1 MLFAPP
7 INKHGK
13 INEVGGMASTSKEDK
28 DISMAPDIE
37 YTDLYLA
44 DDDSD
49 NDDVL
54 VNPDEMDEG
63 DDVEY
68 VRNTPG
74 PDYFVDFDPC
84 GWDVDYYGY
93 DFEGNIRNRREIEAT
108 RIYYEARDE
117 EVAAA
122 VAAATAAYEAE
133 AAALASG
140 VEIPADTAY
149 GVEVDDDMDYG
160 PEVVSDTT
168 YEGEAARLEAAP
180 ETEAASRGQ
189 LAPEAEIASIT
200 ELGTV
205 TEIVSEAEI
214 ASSTGLAAETEV
226 APEAEIEVVPE
237 TEVAPEIEVV
247 PETEVAPEVEIVPG
261 IEVAP
266 EVEIVPGIEVAA
278 DTAEN
283 QTATQ
288 EVGGEIRTPAT
299 PPIVIEISSDESS
312 SDNSSDE
319 DMLRIQPK
327 DIKAAPQPDIVSRIS
342 AENSRDTNSNLE
354 QEVDIS
360 NINLSEDFDFGP
372 YRRESANSL
381 GLEDEEEYV
390 QPLPESFMDID
401 PCGYR
406 FVKWKQK

>member
-13 INEVGGMASTSKEDK
+13 I
-28 DISMAPDIE
+28 I
-37 YTDLYLA
+37 
-44 DDDSD
+44 
-49 NDDVL
+49 
-54 VNPDEMDEG
+54 NPDEMDEG

-74 PDYFVDFDPC
+74 PDYFVDIDPC
-84 GWDVDYYGY
+84 GWDVYYYGY

-122 VAAATAAYEAE
+122 VAAATVSYEAE
-133 AAALASG
+133 AAAFASG
-140 VEIPADTAY
+140 VEIPADTPY

-160 PEVVSDTT
+160 SDVVSDTT

-226 APEAEIEVVPE
+226 APEAEIEVVPK
-237 TEVAPEIEVV
+237 
-247 PETEVAPEVEIVPG
+247 TEVAPEVEIVTG

-283 QTATQ
+283 HTATQ
-288 EVGGEIRTPAT
+288 EGEIRTPAT

-327 DIKAAPQPDIVSRIS
+327 DIKAAPQPDIVSKIS

-354 QEVDIS
+354 QEMDIS
-360 NINLSEDFDFGP
+360 NINLSEDLDFGP
-372 YRRESANSL
+372 YPRESANSL